1 VLAPCE
7 RIGDPAREVRYWR
20 IAGWGRADIVE
31 AAETDRSSAT
41 SPIVN
46 YRPTRSVRPRST
58 PSPDFLQNPLKRGL
72 WSKAH
77 GSISIQEGQPR
88 TLLILGGFHDSQFK
102 SKFVRHIRRFLWL
115 ETEIDLYEK
124 LGEAL
129 YSASRLQAGKAPAA
143 RTGRPFDL
151 VTKGFKRNYF
161 PRIVLWHGDVEAK
174 VTDTMR

>member
-7 RIGDPAREVRYWR
+7 RLDDPAREVRYWR
-20 IAGWGRADIVE
+20 IAPFFRDAFSVCGWGRADIVE

-88 TLLILGGFHDSQFK
+88 TLLILGGF
-102 SKFVRHIRRFLWL
+102 L
-115 ETEIDLYEK
+115 
-124 LGEAL
+124 
-129 YSASRLQAGKAPAA
+129 
-143 RTGRPFDL
+143 
-151 VTKGFKRNYF
+151 
-161 PRIVLWHGDVEAK
+161 
-174 VTDTMR
+174 